1 MIEKIDSSRTK
12 VKNFGLLFGVICT
25 LVVGYLLYRGS
36 GLWPWFAAGAGFFFL
51 TGLAAYPVLKP
62 VYIGWMM
69 FAFVLGWINTR
80 IILGVFFY
88 LILTPIGLFLRLTGK
103 DLLDKRLDR
112 TAKTYWIKRER
123 VPFDKARY
131 EQQF

>member
-1 MIEKIDSSRTK
+1 MIEKIDSSRAK
-12 VKNFGLLFGVICT
+12 VRNFGLLFGAICI
-25 LVVGYLLYRGS
+25 LVVGYLLYKRS
-36 GLWPWFAAGAGFFFL
+36 GVWPWFAAGAGFFFL
-51 TGLAAYPVLKP
+51 TGLAAYAVLKP

-80 IILGVFFY
+80 IILGVFYY
-88 LILTPIGLFLRLTGK
+88 LILTPIGLILRLTGK

-123 VPFDKARY
+123 VPFDKTRY